1 LLGRESVM
9 AELEATLDIIGAE
22 IEALKP
28 LLLRP

>member
-1 LLGRESVM
+1 M
-9 AELEATLDIIGAE
+9 AELDATLDIIGAE